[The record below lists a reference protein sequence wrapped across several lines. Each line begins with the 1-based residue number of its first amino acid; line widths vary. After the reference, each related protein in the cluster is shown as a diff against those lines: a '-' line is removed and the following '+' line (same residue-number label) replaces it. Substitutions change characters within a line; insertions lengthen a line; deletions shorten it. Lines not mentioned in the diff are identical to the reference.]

1 MSKTKL
7 RTFAFINNMQPQYAA
22 LTGTVIKGDVCLAG
36 MAQLFIE
43 MAPGSKIY
51 ELLDKAL
58 KNTNAKP
65 GFQIVEREYGEIE
78 LHAFSVEDVKQA
90 GEVIISSMGVS
101 KNERLKPE
109 ILSEQIITNVDP
121 YQAQLINRDR
131 HGSLL
136 VPSESLFI
144 MEIEPAGYISIAV
157 NEAEKNANIK
167 IINFDV
173 VGKSGRLYISGT
185 TSEVKAGR
193 SAALNAVKSI
203 EGARGD

>member
-78 LHAFSVEDVKQA
+78 LHSFSIDDVKQA
-90 GEVIISSMGVS
+90 GEAIISSLGVN

-144 MEIEPAGYISIAV
+144 MEIEPAGYVSIAV

-185 TSEVKAGR
+185 TSEVRAGR
-193 SAALNAVKSI
+193 NAALDAVKSI